1 MSTNTEQKTGALHL
15 RLMDNEEQYSDMLAY
30 LLYYNKDNE
39 HYTTDVLGAL
49 EDGLENYNRFQKLD
63 NALSPRF
70 IKIEKRIMD
79 KGEKL
84 KANDTEG
91 AYHIRFH
98 FDNEKEEVIHF
109 KRKQE
114 QLLYM
119 LILLSSLKNG
129 YTAEFL
135 RKPVKE
141 DYLDDDGDL
150 YKRAFERANNRYNLM
165 MVTARQLMEMVYP
178 AGGTKDSIIREMDPE
193 VSFTDII
200 QNMRSV
206 IGSVIKK
213 NGELQEER
221 WFMPYTLNVNKK
233 RIYQMHMEPTKIIY
247 PEELQPIVDAMPQA
261 NDYVDMSSY
270 VSEEMQKEDNEILLK
285 GVQMGNVKS
294 MNLLAQAYNEGI
306 GRVADQ
312 DKAFALWKKTSEIGD
327 AEGLF
332 YVGAFYGTGDVVSQD
347 YSKSIQY
354 LQKASELGYAD
365 ALYQLG
371 VYRLH
376 GFGCDIDWNEA
387 LNYYRA
393 AAEKGCAEAA
403 YSAGYI
409 YDRGEHGVKKDDKK
423 AFNWFLK
430 AAELN
435 HTLAIRYV
443 IRAYRDG
450 LVEDEEGEEYLYW
463 IEKGLELDIPEVYL
477 QVGVYMYQDE
487 DYEMAFELLETA
499 SDEGLTVANHILAQ
513 MLIKGQGVEKDIE
526 RGIDY
531 LREGAYNNDET
542 CLMLLKKVRPEQ
554 WKEITSELEDVLDMR
569 TTLQTLV
576 GEMTPQANQNYFLQL
591 VDSYREHFHEDYQK
605 EINKQLSIHR
615 SSTDK
620 KSRSKRKIIV
630 RKSSSK
636 KARYEIVIIL
646 ANGEEMLVKLNPNS
660 LVLLLLTIICSFKS
674 GYSTV
679 MALDKTCRSV
689 MAELVRLVLGYRSE
703 AKATDYV
710 WKYMDSSRNGTNFYK
725 QYSNDAKKSIDRAIS
740 EYDDAIHFLFD
751 NNETIGKRPLRSMNL
766 DAKDIEL
773 PPELLRLAQ
782 QMPDGKEILYSLEDE

>member
-1 MSTNTEQKTGALHL
+1 
-15 RLMDNEEQYSDMLAY
+15 
-30 LLYYNKDNE
+30 
-39 HYTTDVLGAL
+39 
-49 EDGLENYNRFQKLD
+49 
-63 NALSPRF
+63 
-70 IKIEKRIMD
+70 
-79 KGEKL
+79 
-84 KANDTEG
+84 
-91 AYHIRFH
+91 
-98 FDNEKEEVIHF
+98 
-109 KRKQE
+109 
-114 QLLYM
+114 
-119 LILLSSLKNG
+119 
-129 YTAEFL
+129 
-135 RKPVKE
+135 
-141 DYLDDDGDL
+141 
-150 YKRAFERANNRYNLM
+150 
-165 MVTARQLMEMVYP
+165 
-178 AGGTKDSIIREMDPE
+178 
-193 VSFTDII
+193 
-200 QNMRSV
+200 
-206 IGSVIKK
+206 
-213 NGELQEER
+213 
-221 WFMPYTLNVNKK
+221 
-233 RIYQMHMEPTKIIY
+233 MHMEPTKIIY

-312 DKAFALWKKTSEIGD
+312 DKAFALWKKTSEMGD

-354 LQKASELGYAD
+354 LQKAAELGYAD

-435 HTLAIRYV
+435 HTVAIRYV
-443 IRAYRDG
+443 IRAYHDG

-703 AKATDYV
+703 AKAIDYV

>member
-1 MSTNTEQKTGALHL
+1 MSSNTEQKTGALHL
-15 RLMDNEEQYSDMLAY
+15 RLMDNEELYSDMLAY
-30 LLYYNKDNE
+30 LIYYYKDNE
-39 HYTTDVLGAL
+39 HYTNDVLSAL
-49 EDGLENYNRFQKLD
+49 EDGLENYSRFQKLD

-70 IKIEKRIMD
+70 IKIEKRTLR

-91 AYHIRFH
+91 AYHIIFH
-98 FDNEKEEVIHF
+98 FDNEKEEVVHF

-135 RKPVKE
+135 RKPTKA
-141 DYLDDDGDL
+141 DD
-150 YKRAFERANNRYNLM
+150 KYNHM

-178 AGGTKDSIIREMDPE
+178 AGGAKDSIFREMDPE

-200 QNMRSV
+200 QKMRSV
-206 IGSVIKK
+206 ISSVIKK
-213 NGELQEER
+213 YGDPQEER

-247 PEELQPIVDAMPQA
+247 PEELQAIVDAMPQA

-312 DKAFALWKKTSEIGD
+312 DKAFALWKKTSEMGD

-332 YVGAFYGTGDVVSQD
+332 YVGAFYGTGDVVAQD

-354 LQKASELGYAD
+354 LQKSADLGYAD

-376 GFGCDIDWNEA
+376 GFGCDIDWKKA

-430 AAELN
+430 AAELD
-435 HTLAIRYV
+435 HIVAIRYV
-443 IRAYRDG
+443 IRAYHDG

-463 IEKGLELDIPEVYL
+463 VEKGLELDIPEVYL
-477 QVGVYMYQDE
+477 QVGVYMYQE
-487 DYEMAFELLETA
+487 KDYEMAFKLLETA
-499 SDEGLTVANHILAQ
+499 SDDGLTVANHILAQ
-513 MLIKGQGVEKDIE
+513 MLIKGQGVEKNIE
-526 RGIDY
+526 RGLDY

-554 WKEITSELEDVLDMR
+554 WEEITSELEDVLDMR
-569 TTLQTLV
+569 TTLLKLV

-591 VDSYREHFHEDYQK
+591 VDSYRENYHEDYQK

-620 KSRSKRKIIV
+620 RGGSRRKIIV

-646 ANGEEMLVKLNPNS
+646 ANGEEMQIKLNPNS

-674 GYSTV
+674 GYSTI
-679 MALDKTCRSV
+679 MTLDKTCCSV
-689 MAELVRLVLGYRSE
+689 MVELVKLVLGYRSE
-703 AKATDYV
+703 AKAIDYV

-725 QYSNDAKKSIDRAIS
+725 QYSNDAKKAIDRAIS
-740 EYDDAIHFLFD
+740 EYDDAIHYLFD
-751 NNETIGKRPLRSMNL
+751 NNEKIGKRPLRSMNL
-766 DAKDIEL
+766 DAKNIEL